1 MEKMRNQRYNIDDLM
16 MQLREQGVGDI
27 RDVEYAILEPSGK
40 LSVFQNKRRAG
51 CIAVYSSSYYRWR
64 NSIES
69 FTND

>member
-1 MEKMRNQRYNIDDLM
+1 MRNQRYNIDDLM

-51 CIAVYSSSYYRWR
+51 RIAVYSSPYYRWR
-64 NSIES
+64 NSI
-69 FTND
+69 